1 MTNDLKHCVQ
11 QAVEELKAVDVKVLD
26 VAGLTSITDTMV
38 ICSGTSSRHVKS
50 IAENVIEQARKHGF
64 RTLGTEGLRESEW
77 VLVDLG
83 DAVVHVMQAQTRAH
97 YQLEKLWTFR
107 PPEPGSSSAPG

>member
-1 MTNDLKHCVQ
+1 M
-11 QAVEELKAVDVKVLD
+11 DVKVLD

-50 IAENVIEQARKHGF
+50 IAENVIEQAKKQGY
-64 RTLGTEGLRESEW
+64 TLLGVEGLSESEW

-83 DAVVHVMQAQTRAH
+83 DAVVHVMQAQTRTH
-97 YQLEKLWTFR
+97 YQLEKLWAFR
-107 PPEPGSSSAPG
+107 PADQGDGPAPG